1 MPMRIA
7 VAVLVSILLSGCGH
21 FVRIGHAGTV
31 ASAHRAGSVVAGG
44 GEVEKGE
51 YLSESQALA
60 YARAELQKL
69 VPQIE
74 FLLAGPGN
82 VYDRALSMADTLLR
96 DGATVSFAVSSRGNH
111 VTLTPTYA
119 DNELLFRAYQEPARR
134 AALTPDQRRALTIA
148 ENAVKQAQQN
158 SSSEYECALAL
169 HDYLVGKCTYVTSLH
184 GKDAANATTRLLLT
198 GKGVCDAYTRAYKLM
213 LSIAGIENVFVAG
226 VAQNDNHCWNMA
238 RLDGH
243 WVHVDCTYSDPT
255 PDEPGRVYR
264 THFALTDKMIA
275 YDHSWKRS
283 KYPAAD
289 SIALYYPFR
298 YMAFE
303 TLEDLVYW
311 CRSSRKFA
319 DGLYVTA
326 YVVELQ
332 KMGRNNELVQRRIE
346 QLHMELGEHVI
357 SNFALEEC
365 QAGVIV
371 CKCKRPAMG
380 LR

>member
-1 MPMRIA
+1 MRIA
-7 VAVLVSILLSGCGH
+7 VAVLVSIMLSGCGH

-31 ASAHRAGSVVAGG
+31 ASAHRAGSAAAVES
-44 GEVEKGE
+44 EVGKDA

-69 VPQIE
+69 VPQVE

-82 VYDRALSMADTLLR
+82 VYERALSMADTLLR
-96 DGATVSFAVSSRGNH
+96 DGATVSFAVSTRGNH

-119 DNELLFRAYQEPARR
+119 DNELLYRAYLEPARR

-148 ENAVKQAQQN
+148 ENAVKKAQQN
-158 SSSEYECALAL
+158 SSSQYECALAL
-169 HDYLVGKCTYVTSLH
+169 HDYLVGKCSYVTALY

-198 GKGVCDAYTRAYKLM
+198 GKGVCDSYTRAYKLM

-243 WVHVDCTYSDPT
+243 WVHIDCTYSDPT
-255 PDEPGRVYR
+255 PDEAGRVCR
-264 THFALTDKMIA
+264 THFALTDKLIA

-283 KYPAAD
+283 NYPKAD
-289 SIALYYPFR
+289 SVALYYPFR

-319 DGLYVTA
+319 EGQYVTA

-332 KMGRNNELVQRRIE
+332 KIGRNNEWVQQRME
-346 QLHMELGEHVI
+346 QLHLELGEHII
-357 SNFALEEC
+357 SNFALEEH
-365 QAGVIV
+365 QPGVII
-371 CKCKRPAMG
+371 CKCKTPATV